1 VEPFCIN
8 NPKVIRIE
16 VDKRKLG
23 QRTPVVID
31 MTIFQVLAICGMV
44 GPIVYTL
51 MWILGGILRS
61 DYNHVRD
68 DISSLFAVGAPRKRF
83 FNSFI
88 IISSVLLF
96 VFYLGM
102 HWGINNGQGSII
114 GPALFVVSGFLGV
127 LVALFFPLD
136 AGGEITTLRGKMHL
150 VLVMASGILTIGGM
164 VALWFRLESVE
175 AWSVFA
181 NYTLISAIIALVL
194 MVISGF
200 FIKTRFRGLLERFGV
215 TPFEVFYFTLALM
228 VFLTN

>member
-1 VEPFCIN
+1 M
-8 NPKVIRIE
+8 
-16 VDKRKLG
+16 
-23 QRTPVVID
+23 ID
-31 MTIFQVLAICGMV
+31 MNIFQVLAICGMAS
-44 GPIVYTL
+44 PILYTL

-61 DYNHVRD
+61 DYNHIRD

-88 IISSVLLF
+88 IASSILSF
-96 VFYLGM
+96 VFYLGL

-114 GPALFVVSGFLGV
+114 GPILFVASGFFGV

-150 VLVMASGILTIGGM
+150 VLVVTSGLLTIAGM

-175 AWSVFA
+175 VWSTFA
-181 NYTLISAIIALVL
+181 TYSLISAIVSFILII
-194 MVISGF
+194 ISAI
-200 FIKTRFRGLLERFGV
+200 FIKSRYRGLFERFGV
-215 TPFEVFYFTLALM
+215 SPFELYYFIISLM

>member
-1 VEPFCIN
+1 MN
-8 NPKVIRIE
+8 
-16 VDKRKLG
+16 L
-23 QRTPVVID
+23 
-31 MTIFQVLAICGMV
+31 FQILAICGMAS
-44 GPIVYTL
+44 PIVYTV
-51 MWILGGILRS
+51 MWILGGIVRS

-68 DISSLFAVGAPRKRF
+68 DISSLFAVGAPRKSL

-88 IISSVLLF
+88 IISSLLLF
-96 VFYLGM
+96 VFYLGL
-102 HWGINNGQGSII
+102 HWGINNGQGSILE
-114 GPALFVVSGFLGV
+114 PALFVASGFLGV

-175 AWSVFA
+175 VWSLFA

-194 MVISGF
+194 MVVSGI

-215 TPFEVFYFTLALM
+215 TPFEVFYFILALM
-228 VFLTN
+228 VFITN